1 MIKCNSGYGFGKC
14 IVEMDGQQT
23 RGGCIVCDMAEE
35 CEFNRDLILKTCEY
49 SEQIVD
55 MEDER

>member
-1 MIKCNSGYGFGKC
+1 LI

-35 CEFNRDLILKTCEY
+35 CDFNRDLILKTCEY
-49 SEQIVD
+49 AEQ
-55 MEDER
+55 MEDKR